1 MRYATIAVVL
11 AGFCACGGKFT
22 SGTEGPFLSST
33 GGTGNPPGADGG
45 NNPGDAGDAGDAGDG
60 GCAATPIPN
69 ALVLDNCDGAGI
81 SEFAVFALTPST
93 CTVNITFGSA
103 ASPCTG
109 RISGAN
115 DAFSG
120 SCIGTG
126 LTNCVSTSLP
136 GTINC
141 FVPTG
146 TCSIVVCNADAG
158 SCN

>member
-22 SGTEGPFLSST
+22 SGNDGPTLVSDG
-33 GGTGNPPGADGG
+33 GGTGNQPGADGG
-45 NNPGDAGDAGDAGDG
+45 NGPGDAGDAGDAGDG
-60 GCAATPIPN
+60 GCAATPIAN
-69 ALVLDNCDGAGI
+69 ALVLDNCDGVGF
-81 SEFAVFALTPST
+81 SEFATFALTPST
-93 CTVNITFGSA
+93 CTVSISFGSA

-109 RISGAN
+109 SISGAN

-120 SCIGTG
+120 SCIA
-126 LTNCVSTSLP
+126 LSSCVSTALP

-141 FVPTG
+141 FTPTG

-158 SCN
+158 ACN